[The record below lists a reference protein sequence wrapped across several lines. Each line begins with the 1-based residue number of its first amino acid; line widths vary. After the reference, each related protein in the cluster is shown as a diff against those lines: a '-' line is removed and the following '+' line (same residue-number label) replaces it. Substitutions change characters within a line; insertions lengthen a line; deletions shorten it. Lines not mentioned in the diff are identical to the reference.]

1 MIVEL
6 LARPQLVMQTAI
18 NMGYIPHPEGTVS
31 AGDELAEIAGRQ
43 CYEAWLR
50 QNPKTATNAGY
61 HNNIQEKKHYSIF
74 EHPSFSFSVRDVSR
88 SLTHEFIR
96 HRHLSPS
103 MRSQRY
109 VDESKGGFVV
119 PPSIGEDSELGIAL
133 MDVHQHL
140 VQLYEDVVRKLQDE
154 KGLNRKQ
161 AREAARAILP
171 NGHTTS
177 LVMSGN
183 VHAWRDFLDRRLAT
197 DATTGEPFAD
207 LEIFEL
213 AQRVLYILHQEVP
226 NIMQDVWNQFMVWV
240 RFSAAAKT
248 LAIESVR
255 G

>member
-18 NMGYIPHPEGTVS
+18 NMGYIPHPAGTVTD
-31 AGDELAEIAGRQ
+31 GDELAEIAGRQ

-61 HNNIQEKKHYSIF
+61 HDNIQSKKHYSIF
-74 EHPSFSFSVRDVSR
+74 EHPAFSFSIRDVSR

-119 PPSIGEDSELGIAL
+119 PPGIGADTELGIAVL
-133 MDVHQHL
+133 DVHHQL
-140 VQLYEDVVRKLQDE
+140 VELYEDVARKLQE
-154 KGLNRKQ
+154 QKGLNRKQ
-161 AREAARAILP
+161 AREAARCILP

-183 VHAWRDFLDRRLAT
+183 AHAWRDFLDRRLGVDT
-197 DATTGEPFAD
+197 VTGEPFAD

-213 AQRVLYILHQEVP
+213 AQWVLYILHQEIP
-226 NIMQDVWNQFMVWV
+226 NIMQDVWNQFQAWV
-240 RFSAAAKT
+240 QFSPVAKT
-248 LAIESVR
+248 LAIPPVTE
-255 G
+255 